1 VPVVDP
7 SGRRCSMSVTEDTLS
22 AADPPLRSLHVIA
35 SDARRGAETYA
46 VQLTEALSHRGHEA
60 EVVALVGTGEPTA
73 HDVAVL
79 GGSRRSPRTLRHLRS
94 RASAVDVVVAHGS
107 STLEACA
114 SGLIRLRT
122 PFVYR
127 TIGDPSYWVTTAARQ
142 RVVGVMLR
150 RARRHVALWDGAA
163 EQLASRYHIPRDRI
177 DVIPNAVP
185 ATGVRVATDGER
197 DAARGRFG
205 IPRGAVCLAY
215 VGALSPEK
223 AVDTAVDACASIEGS
238 HLLVAGDGPEGA
250 ALRQYAH
257 RVAAGRVRFLGQ
269 LVTPEEVYAACD
281 LLLLPSRSEGM
292 PAVAIEAALRGR
304 ATVATAVGSLPEI
317 IDDGRTGFLVAPTDR
332 PRFADGVRAALVG
345 APAAGQRAAASFGAR
360 FTMELSVDLW
370 TASLRCASRFAEPR

>member
-7 SGRRCSMSVTEDTLS
+7 SARRCSISVAEDALY
-22 AADPPLRSLHVIA
+22 AADTPLRSLHVIA

-46 VQLTEALSHRGHEA
+46 VQLTEALRHRGHEA
-60 EVVALVGTGEPTA
+60 EVVALVGTTDPTA
-73 HDVAVL
+73 HDVPVL
-79 GGSRRSPRTLRHLRS
+79 GVSRRSPRTLRHLRS
-94 RASAVDVVVAHGS
+94 RASAADVVVAHGS

-114 SGLIRLRT
+114 SGLTGLRT

-127 TIGDPSYWVTTAARQ
+127 TIGDPSFWVTTAARQ
-142 RVVGVMLR
+142 RVVGAMLR

-163 EQLASRYHIPRDRI
+163 AQLASRYRIPRDRI

-185 ATGVRVATDGER
+185 AADGRVATDEER
-197 DAARGRFG
+197 DAARDRFA

-223 AVDTAVDACASIEGS
+223 AVATAVEACATIEGS

-250 ALRQYAH
+250 ALRRYAH
-257 RVAAGRVRFLGQ
+257 RVASGRVRFLGQ
-269 LVTPEEVYAACD
+269 LVSPEEVYVACD

-292 PAVAIEAALRGR
+292 PAVVIEAALRGR

-317 IDDGRTGFLVAPTDR
+317 IDDGRTGFLVAPSDR
-332 PRFADGVRAALVG
+332 ERFADGVRAALDA
-345 APAAGQRAAASFGAR
+345 APAVGQRAAASFGGG
-360 FTMELSVDLW
+360 FTMGFSVELW
-370 TASLRCASRFAEPR
+370 IASLRRAIRPLEPG